1 MILREKIKF
10 HRKKLNLS
18 QEELAKKCNL
28 SRNAIYNYE
37 KNKKNQQ
44 YQFRLQYLKL

>member
-1 MILREKIKF
+1 MILGKEIRF
-10 HRKKLNLS
+10 YRNKLNLS

-37 KNKKNQQ
+37 KIKELQQ
-44 YQFRLQYLKL
+44 YQF